1 MCDPYILLQLRGTT
15 RIDPPHSIHT
25 RTGSGKIGEERRRS
39 SLTRGLARASPGR
52 SCCSCARASSCSF
65 VRASSLASLASLL
78 SSLRSLGTFVIGRSS
93 WGARTK
99 LLLAVLSGLRSGPEE
114 CQQHP
119 AETRRIAA
127 ANCADC
133 VPRIAPTAP
142 NRCDADLADATAADT
157 ENAHYTRREPGV
169 RVVDSKVTST
179 QDGIQVVSRHCLCV
193 THTGFGLSP
202 GSRQR
207 LKCTIVLPVGRR
219 RLLSRFVPSSYS
231 PYRELTNSVWQPA
244 SSSRRR
250 RAPQR
255 CSRRTRRC

>member
-1 MCDPYILLQLRGTT
+1 MCDTYILLQLRGTT

-114 CQQHP
+114 CQQRP

-142 NRCDADLADATAADT
+142 NRCDADLADTTAADT

-169 RVVDSKVTST
+169 RVVDCKVTST
-179 QDGIQVVSRHCLCV
+179 QDSIQVVSRHCLCV
-193 THTGFGLSP
+193 THWIWIESGLTAASQVVSLRRPTGRTTKAVVEIRAVLARALYQGTLYH
-202 GSRQR
+202 GT
-207 LKCTIVLPVGRR
+207 CTCVYV
-219 RLLSRFVPSSYS
+219 
-231 PYRELTNSVWQPA
+231 
-244 SSSRRR
+244 
-250 RAPQR
+250 
-255 CSRRTRRC
+255 

>member
-1 MCDPYILLQLRGTT
+1 MCVNPPYILLQLRGTT

-157 ENAHYTRREPGV
+157 ENAHHTRREPGV

-179 QDGIQVVSRHCLCV
+179 QDSIQVVSRH
-193 THTGFGLSP
+193 
-202 GSRQR
+202 
-207 LKCTIVLPVGRR
+207 
-219 RLLSRFVPSSYS
+219 
-231 PYRELTNSVWQPA
+231 
-244 SSSRRR
+244 
-250 RAPQR
+250 
-255 CSRRTRRC
+255 

>member
-15 RIDPPHSIHT
+15 LIDPPHSIHT

-52 SCCSCARASSCSF
+52 SCCSCARASSYSF

-127 ANCADC
+127 ANC
-133 VPRIAPTAP
+133 VPRIAPTH
-142 NRCDADLADATAADT
+142 LTAAT
-157 ENAHYTRREPGV
+157 PTLPTPLLLTRRM
-169 RVVDSKVTST
+169 RTT
-179 QDGIQVVSRHCLCV
+179 
-193 THTGFGLSP
+193 
-202 GSRQR
+202 
-207 LKCTIVLPVGRR
+207 PVGNLGSAWWTAKSHPRR
-219 RLLSRFVPSSYS
+219 IVFRWSADIAYV
-231 PYRELTNSVWQPA
+231 
-244 SSSRRR
+244 
-250 RAPQR
+250 
-255 CSRRTRRC
+255 

>member
-1 MCDPYILLQLRGTT
+1 MCDTYILLQLRGTT

-142 NRCDADLADATAADT
+142 NRCDADLADTTAADT

-179 QDGIQVVSRHCLCV
+179 QDSIQVVSRHCLCV

-207 LKCTIVLPVGRR
+207 LNLFSPCDDEGCCRDRAVLR
-219 RLLSRFVPSSYS
+219 
-231 PYRELTNSVWQPA
+231 
-244 SSSRRR
+244 SSSG
-250 RAPQR
+250 P
-255 CSRRTRRC
+255 TVLVGM